1 MTPTTPLAPPAA
13 EGWDEANG
21 YLGIAIG
28 VLITVILVLITIIL
42 TILYKNLQQ
51 GRHGAPKRGQNNSE
65 VSMLNISQ
73 HRREI
78 KHSEK
83 KTGDQSNLHH
93 AQGPLFLVCYCSK

>member
-1 MTPTTPLAPPAA
+1 MVPPAT

-51 GRHGAPKRGQNNSE
+51 GRHGAPKMGQNNTE
-65 VSMLNISQ
+65 VHYVYFYIISLFFSFNLKSSKTA
-73 HRREI
+73 
-78 KHSEK
+78 KHESCRNASLASI
-83 KTGDQSNLHH
+83 TPWIHWASR
-93 AQGPLFLVCYCSK
+93 